1 MWPSPWCV
9 SCISTRMLAMCWRRS
24 GERARASTARISTR
38 RSWRRCACVPS
49 LVMCFVA
56 RSAHWRC
63 PRGADPCA
71 WSAARWC
78 ALCSPRRTGTRR
90 FSGRLRCSTPSAS
103 CESPRWE
110 RRLFVGPR
118 VTHPYPF
125 LWDALATEHNLER
138 VGSCLGP
145 LLEDLNWSLSPTPRF
160 GLGHPRG
167 VTNVDALRL
176 QWSSAPAT

>member
-1 MWPSPWCV
+1 MVCAV
-9 SCISTRMLAMCWRRS
+9 LA
-24 GERARASTARISTR
+24 TAHRTR
-38 RSWRRCACVPS
+38 RVFGAPEVFDPER
-49 LVMCFVA
+49 FV
-56 RSAHWRC
+56 RE
-63 PRGADPCA
+63 P
-71 WSAARWC
+71 
-78 ALCSPRRTGTRR
+78 AL
-90 FSGRLRCSTPSAS
+90 
-103 CESPRWE
+103 E